1 MASDIFLISIYGDDK
16 PWVTASV
23 TEILGR
29 YKATILD
36 VGQADIHHTLSLGF
50 LVKMEDSEHSGT
62 ILKDILFKCYELG
75 VQVRFMI
82 IGLKDKE
89 KIVMLSRCWGIL
101 SQLTKWLWLP
111 K

>member
-36 VGQADIHHTLSLGF
+36 VGQADIHHTYKRGQTQKRESAHHLHHLVGKLKACGIGF
-50 LVKMEDSEHSGT
+50 SVLLIFAH
-62 ILKDILFKCYELG
+62 
-75 VQVRFMI
+75 
-82 IGLKDKE
+82 
-89 KIVMLSRCWGIL
+89 
-101 SQLTKWLWLP
+101 
-111 K
+111 